1 MASPVIAKAPVGI
14 MAETLARQFKIAKF
28 TDQIHASRNPA
39 LPALPSEPVRLLF
52 RGMVS
57 NASRRRIEAVFSCY
71 ASSEESSFIG
81 HYYSD
86 SIKDFTL

>member
-1 MASPVIAKAPVGI
+1 MENPVIAKAPVGI
-14 MAETLARQFKIAKF
+14 MGETLARQFKTAKF
-28 TDQIHASRNPA
+28 DDKMHAGRNPT
-39 LPALPSEPVRLLF
+39 LPALPTGPVRLLF

-57 NASRRRIEAVFSCY
+57 NAVRGRIEAVFSCY

-86 SIKDFTL
+86 ALKDFTL